1 MRFSSAALGLALVA
15 LAAAPAMSEE
25 AIRAPAD
32 RVLPIGDYST
42 EKGKQLAARH
52 DRALRDLSAEIYHC
66 LPWIEVKKAGLGFY
80 RPKHM
85 SGDDVR
91 YLSLNVLV
99 DQEPSA
105 DFMSL
110 SREDRAGRMFSR
122 YVVPLLR
129 RMTRD
134 ETVRRDEQM
143 SGFTVI
149 VSWASQ
155 AQSNGTRVSETIAAF
170 VPRGVADSFS
180 RWHMTA
186 GELAEASHV
195 LAWNGE
201 SAVGELKVTAWEDD
215 FLKTF
220 KPPAILGGG
229 RCPPSESSPKD
240 SAAPAEPALERRP

>member
-1 MRFSSAALGLALVA
+1 MLGFA
-15 LAAAPAMSEE
+15 LAVLGAAPAMSEE
-25 AIRAPAD
+25 ANRAPAD
-32 RVLPIGDYST
+32 RVLPTGDYST
-42 EKGKQLAARH
+42 EKGKQLATRH

-122 YVVPLLR
+122 YVAPLLR
-129 RMTRD
+129 RMTRE
-134 ETVRRDEQM
+134 ETVRRDEQV
-143 SGFTVI
+143 SGFSVI
-149 VSWASQ
+149 VSWPSQ
-155 AQSNGTRVSETIAAF
+155 APSNGARVSETIAAF

-220 KPPAILGGG
+220 KPNVLGGG
-229 RCPPSESSPKD
+229 HCPPAESSPQD
-240 SAAPAEPALERRP
+240 SIAPAERRP

>member
-1 MRFSSAALGLALVA
+1 MRFSSVVLGLALAAVA
-15 LAAAPAMSEE
+15 ATPAVSEE
-25 AIRAPAD
+25 ANRAPAD

-42 EKGKQLAARH
+42 EKGKQLATRH

-122 YVVPLLR
+122 YVAPLLR

-134 ETVRRDEQM
+134 EAVRRDEQV

-149 VSWASQ
+149 VSWPSQ

-170 VPRGVADSFS
+170 VSRGVADSFS

-220 KPPAILGGG
+220 KPQILGGG
-229 RCPPSESSPKD
+229 RCPPSETSPQD
-240 SAAPAEPALERRP
+240 STAPAEPAPGRRP

>member
-1 MRFSSAALGLALVA
+1 MRCSSVVLGLVLAGLVAVPALG
-15 LAAAPAMSEE
+15 EE
-25 AIRAPAD
+25 ANRAPAD
-32 RVLPIGDYST
+32 RILPVADYST
-42 EKGKQLAARH
+42 EKGKQLATRH
-52 DRALRDLSAEIYHC
+52 DRTLRDLSAELYHC

-91 YLSLNVLV
+91 YLSLNVIV

-122 YVVPLLR
+122 YVAPLLR

-134 ETVRRDEQM
+134 ETVRGDEQV

-149 VSWASQ
+149 VSWPSQ
-155 AQSNGTRVSETIAAF
+155 AQSNGARLNETIAVF
-170 VPRGVADSFS
+170 IPRGVADSFA
-180 RWHMTA
+180 RRHVTA
-186 GELAEASHV
+186 GELAGASHV

-201 SAVGELKVTAWEDD
+201 SAVGELKVTASDDD

-220 KPPAILGGG
+220 KPTNFTPPAGVV
-229 RCPPSESSPKD
+229 CPS
-240 SAAPAEPALERRP
+240 

>member
-1 MRFSSAALGLALVA
+1 MRFSSVALSLALTA
-15 LAAAPAMSEE
+15 LAAVPAVSEE
-25 AIRAPAD
+25 VNRAPAD
-32 RVLPIGDYST
+32 RILSIGEYST
-42 EKGKQLAARH
+42 EKGRLLATRH
-52 DRALRDLSAEIYHC
+52 DRALRDLSAELYHC

-80 RPKHM
+80 RPKHL

-91 YLSLNVLV
+91 YLSLNVIV

-105 DFMSL
+105 DFMSM

-122 YVVPLLR
+122 YVAPLLR

-134 ETVRRDEQM
+134 ETVRRDEQV

-149 VSWASQ
+149 VSWPSQ
-155 AQSNGTRVSETIAAF
+155 AQSNGTRLSETIAVF
-170 VPRGVADSFS
+170 IPRGVADSFS
-180 RWHMTA
+180 RWHLTA

-215 FLKTF
+215 FLITF
-220 KPPAILGGG
+220 KPT
-229 RCPPSESSPKD
+229 RFR
-240 SAAPAEPALERRP
+240 PAEGVSCP